1 MRLGT
6 TTAGDGGADT
16 SADVRPP
23 ETGWQTA
30 GWHTPGWRDG
40 MKRIAAPASLGL
52 VAGFCLAVATGATH
66 AGGDV
71 RTAFLLTGAA
81 ILVTGISVFSSWAV
95 GQWTDHARRRRRAA
109 VAGLHVARLRTL
121 LLELETLVTNPRFAA
136 EPLRPGTPCF
146 EAARSVLR
154 RIGDAA
160 EIDADFED
168 LVDSLDDLDVLERA
182 RWAFHAARTQFRVPE
197 TVAQDPE
204 ALALWL
210 DANLQVEPVRETL
223 VPLIH
228 HLETTERHLA
238 ARAAG

>member
-1 MRLGT
+1 MTLGT
-6 TTAGDGGADT
+6 TTAGSGGVGT
-16 SADVRPP
+16 SADAPLPVS
-23 ETGWQTA
+23 
-30 GWHTPGWRDG
+30 GWRDA

-109 VAGLHVARLRTL
+109 VAALHVGRLRKL
-121 LLELETLVTNPRFAA
+121 LLELDTLLVNPRFAA
-136 EPLRPGTPCF
+136 EAPQPGTPCF

-154 RIGDAA
+154 RIGDAG
-160 EIDADFED
+160 EINTDFED
-168 LVDSLDDLDVLERA
+168 LVESLDDLDVLERA

-197 TVAQDPE
+197 STAQDGA
-204 ALALWL
+204 ALAAWL
-210 DANLQVEPVRETL
+210 DTTLRDERMRETL

-228 HLETTERHLA
+228 HLETAERHLA

>member
-6 TTAGDGGADT
+6 TTAGSGGVGT
-16 SADVRPP
+16 SADAPLPVS
-23 ETGWQTA
+23 
-30 GWHTPGWRDG
+30 GWRDG

-95 GQWTDHARRRRRAA
+95 GRWTDHARRRRRAA
-109 VAGLHVARLRTL
+109 VAALHVGRLRML
-121 LLELETLVTNPRFAA
+121 LLELETLLVNPRFAA
-136 EPLRPGTPCF
+136 DGLHPGTPCF
-146 EAARSVLR
+146 EATRSVLR
-154 RIGDAA
+154 RIGDAG
-160 EIDADFED
+160 EIHTDFED

-197 TVAQDPE
+197 NSAQDPA
-204 ALALWL
+204 ALGAWL
-210 DANLQVEPVRETL
+210 DATLRDERVRETL
-223 VPLIH
+223 VPMIH
-228 HLETTERHLA
+228 HLETAERHLA

>member
-1 MRLGT
+1 MTLGT
-6 TTAGDGGADT
+6 TAAGGGRVDT
-16 SADVRPP
+16 SAELRPP
-23 ETGWQTA
+23 AT
-30 GWHTPGWRDG
+30 GWRDG
-40 MKRIAAPASLGL
+40 MKRIAAPASFGL

-95 GQWTDHARRRRRAA
+95 GQWTDHARRRRRAV

-121 LLELETLVTNPRFAA
+121 LLELETLVVNPRFAGD
-136 EPLRPGTPCF
+136 PLQPGTPCF

-154 RIGDAA
+154 RIGDVS
-160 EIDADFED
+160 EINADFED

-182 RWAFHAARTQFRVPE
+182 RWAFHASRTQFRLPE
-197 TVAQDPE
+197 RIAQDDG
-204 ALALWL
+204 ALAAWL
-210 DANLQVEPVRETL
+210 DATLRGDQVREAL

>member
-1 MRLGT
+1 MNLGT
-6 TTAGDGGADT
+6 TTAGGGRVDD
-16 SADVRPP
+16 SAVLRPDATVGP
-23 ETGWQTA
+23 A
-30 GWHTPGWRDG
+30 AGWRDG
-40 MKRIAAPASLGL
+40 LKRIAAPASLGL

-71 RTAFLLTGAA
+71 RTAFLLAGAA

-95 GQWTDHARRRRRAA
+95 SQWTDHARRRRRAA

-121 LLELETLVTNPRFAA
+121 LLELETLVVNPRFAEEA
-136 EPLRPGTPCF
+136 PQPGTPCF

-160 EIDADFED
+160 EVGADFED
-168 LVDSLDDLDVLERA
+168 LVDSPDDLDVLERA
-182 RWAFHAARTQFRVPE
+182 RWAFQAARTQFRVPE
-197 TVAQDPE
+197 GALQDPAAAAAWIAASLRGE
-204 ALALWL
+204 R
-210 DANLQVEPVRETL
+210 VRETL

>member
-1 MRLGT
+1 MTLGT
-6 TTAGDGGADT
+6 TTAGGGRVDASTDT
-16 SADVRPP
+16 ALAPRPP
-23 ETGWQTA
+23 ATA
-30 GWHTPGWRDG
+30 WHAGGWRDAL
-40 MKRIAAPASLGL
+40 KRIAAPASLGL

-71 RTAFLLTGAA
+71 QTAFLLTGAA

-121 LLELETLVTNPRFAA
+121 LLELETLVVNPRFAEEA
-136 EPLRPGTPCF
+136 PRPGTPCF

-160 EIDADFED
+160 GFGADFED

-182 RWAFHAARTQFRVPE
+182 RWAFHAARTEFRVPE
-197 TVAQDPE
+197 GAAQDPAAMAAWIDVRLRGE
-204 ALALWL
+204 R
-210 DANLQVEPVRETL
+210 VREML

>member
-1 MRLGT
+1 MTLGT
-6 TTAGDGGADT
+6 TAAGGGRVDT
-16 SADVRPP
+16 SAGFRLPA
-23 ETGWQTA
+23 TGWRE
-30 GWHTPGWRDG
+30 GI
-40 MKRIAAPASLGL
+40 KRIVAPASFGL

-121 LLELETLVTNPRFAA
+121 LLELETLVSNPRFATD
-136 EPLRPGTPCF
+136 PLRPGTPSF

-154 RIGDAA
+154 RIGDVS
-160 EIDADFED
+160 ETDADFED
-168 LVDSLDDLDVLERA
+168 LIDGPDDLDMLERA
-182 RWAFHAARTQFRVPE
+182 RWAFHACRTQFRLPE
-197 TVAQDPE
+197 GIAQDE
-204 ALALWL
+204 GALTAWL
-210 DANLQVEPVRETL
+210 DATSRSERVREAL

>member
-1 MRLGT
+1 MTLGT
-6 TTAGDGGADT
+6 TTAGDGRVDASTDT
-16 SADVRPP
+16 PAGLRPP
-23 ETGWQTA
+23 ATLGPA
-30 GWHTPGWRDG
+30 AGWRDG
-40 MKRIAAPASLGL
+40 IKRVAAPASLGL

-109 VAGLHVARLRTL
+109 VAALHVGRLRML
-121 LLELETLVTNPRFAA
+121 LLELETLVVNPRFAA
-136 EPLRPGTPCF
+136 DGLQPGTPCF

-160 EIDADFED
+160 GVGADFED

-182 RWAFHAARTQFRVPE
+182 RWAFHASRTQFRVPE
-197 TVAQDPE
+197 SIAQDGA
-204 ALALWL
+204 ALAAWL
-210 DANLQVEPVRETL
+210 DTTLHDDRVRETL

-228 HLETTERHLA
+228 HLETAERHLA

>member
-1 MRLGT
+1 MTLGT
-6 TTAGDGGADT
+6 TTAGDGRVDASTDT
-16 SADVRPP
+16 PAGLRPP
-23 ETGWQTA
+23 ATLGPA
-30 GWHTPGWRDG
+30 AGWRDG
-40 MKRIAAPASLGL
+40 IKRIAAPASLGL

-136 EPLRPGTPCF
+136 DGLQPGTPCF

-154 RIGDAA
+154 RIGDAG
-160 EIDADFED
+160 EVTADFED
-168 LVDSLDDLDVLERA
+168 LVESLEDLDMLERA
-182 RWAFHAARTQFRVPE
+182 RWAFQTARTRFRPPE
-197 TVAQDPE
+197 AAAQDAG
-204 ALALWL
+204 ALARWL
-210 DANLQVEPVRETL
+210 DVTLRDEQVRETL

-228 HLETTERHLA
+228 HLEATERHLA